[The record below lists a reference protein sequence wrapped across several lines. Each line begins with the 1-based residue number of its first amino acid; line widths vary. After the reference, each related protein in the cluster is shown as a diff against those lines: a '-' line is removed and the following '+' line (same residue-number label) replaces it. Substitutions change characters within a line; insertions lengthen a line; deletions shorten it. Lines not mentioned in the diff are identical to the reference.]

1 MRETIRGTLALGCLW
16 LALTLASDGF
26 TGACYCR
33 AAGTVR
39 WCAADMTERACRDRC
54 TGELCDDWFWIER
67 RPCWNWG
74 YGG

>member
-1 MRETIRGTLALGCLW
+1 MTILPSVLLAIV
-16 LALTLASDGF
+16 LAAAES

-33 AAGTVR
+33 AASEIR
-39 WCAADMTERACRDRC
+39 WCAPDMTERGCRTRC
-54 TGELCDDWFWIER
+54 AVEVCDDWFWIER